1 MFLQDSICG
10 CNNYSGCG
18 CGSGENQFFSYTG
31 GGSFPMKKGTRG
43 EHVRALQVALNT
55 KFPTPA
61 SLRIITP
68 TDYWGDKTQALIEFH
83 DLPTIIPNA
92 QVLQAI
98 LEGKNP
104 KKILATLTN
113 LVTTTSTNLVTT
125 TSTEPN
131 TASTSTWKD
140 ALKNPNQ
147 ALGLLGQASQ
157 IVGNFRNQNSNQQF
171 QRNQNFDFRLG
182 QQDFGAGGPQASGN
196 NNQQQPRRL
205 PMGAWI
211 AIGLVVLL
219 FIGFLVFRLAK

>member
-1 MFLQDSICG
+1 MILEDNYCG
-10 CNNYSGCG
+10 CKEASSCTCQGNETS
-18 CGSGENQFFSYTG
+18 FFSYTG
-31 GGSFPMKKGTRG
+31 GGTFPMRKGTRG
-43 EHVRALQVALNT
+43 ENVRALQVALNT
-55 KFPTPA
+55 KFTTPA

-113 LVTTTSTNLVTT
+113 SVTT

-147 ALGLLGQASQ
+147 ALGLFGQVSQ
-157 IVGNFRNQNSNQQF
+157 IVGNFRNQNSNQQS
-171 QRNQNFDFRLG
+171 QRNQDFDFRLG
-182 QQDFGAGGPQASGN
+182 QQDFGAGGSQEKFQASDNFGN
-196 NNQQQPRRL
+196 NQRQSGRL
-205 PMGAWI
+205 PTGAWI

>member
-31 GGSFPMKKGTRG
+31 GGTFPMKKGTRG

-55 KFPTPA
+55 KFSTPA

-83 DLPTIIPNA
+83 GLPTIIPNA

-104 KKILATLTN
+104 KKILATLTTLTN
-113 LVTTTSTNLVTT
+113 SVTTTSTK
-125 TSTEPN
+125 PN

-157 IVGNFRNQNSNQQF
+157 IVSNFRNQNANQQF
-171 QRNQNFDFRLG
+171 QRNQDFDFRLG
-182 QQDFGAGGPQASGN
+182 QQDLGAGGSNFQASGN
-196 NNQQQPRRL
+196 FGNNQQQPRRL

>member
-104 KKILATLTN
+104 KKVLGSVLAGLSGSNKESNTGESR
-113 LVTTTSTNLVTT
+113 TTT
-125 TSTEPN
+125 
-131 TASTSTWKD
+131 TWKD
-140 ALKNPNQ
+140 SLKDPNQ
-147 ALGLLGQASQ
+147 ALGLFGKLTQGISSLR
-157 IVGNFRNQNSNQQF
+157 GNQKQKNQD
-171 QRNQNFDFRLG
+171 FDFRLG
-182 QQDFGAGGPQASGN
+182 QQDFEAGGSQEKFKASGN
-196 NNQQQPRRL
+196 FGNNQQQSGRL